1 MRAAM
6 PNYPCEFEIPDE
18 WWVAAGMADF
28 SPGHP
33 AYRSTF
39 GARLVPLREIEPP
52 HLDIAQPR
60 DWCGFDRAR
69 MLRILG
75 GLKEGAE
82 IRPVP
87 LLELERDAVP
97 SSKSYAYRPLDGYHR
112 FYASI
117 AAGFQFLPAAVI
129 R

>member
-1 MRAAM
+1 MRSPM

-18 WWVAAGMADF
+18 WWLEAGMAEF
-28 SPGHP
+28 SARSP
-33 AYRSTF
+33 AYRSTL

-52 HLDIAQPR
+52 HLGVAHPR

-69 MLRILG
+69 MVRILR
-75 GLKEGAE
+75 GLNAHVEM
-82 IRPVP
+82 RPVP
-87 LLELERDAVP
+87 LLELPIDGVP
-97 SSKSYAYRPLDGYHR
+97 ACQAYGYRALDGYHR

-117 AAGFQFLPAAVI
+117 AAGFTFLPASIV

>member
-1 MRAAM
+1 MRAPM
-6 PNYPCEFEIPDE
+6 PHYPCEFEIPDE
-18 WWVAAGMADF
+18 WWITAGMTDF
-28 SPGHP
+28 APSRL
-33 AYRSTF
+33 AYRS
-39 GARLVPLREIEPP
+39 ALSAKLVLLREIEPP
-52 HLDIAQPR
+52 HLDLASPR

-69 MLRILG
+69 MLRILH

-87 LLELERDAVP
+87 LLELVMDDVP
-97 SSKSYAYRPLDGYHR
+97 SNKSYAYRVLDGYHR

-117 AAGFQFLPAAVI
+117 AAGFQFLPASVI

>member
-6 PNYPCEFEIPDE
+6 PNYPCDFEIPDD
-18 WWVAAGMADF
+18 WWLAARMQEFVACR
-28 SPGHP
+28 P

-52 HLDIAQPR
+52 QVDFAQPR

-69 MLRILG
+69 MLRILEG
-75 GLKEGAE
+75 FQTGAE
-82 IRPVP
+82 MRPVP
-87 LLELERDAVP
+87 LLELPFADVP
-97 SSKSYAYRPLDGYHR
+97 SNKGYAYRPLDGYHR

-117 AAGFQFLPAAVI
+117 AAGFEFLPASVI